1 MLSKT
6 DLKNLKS
13 RLPRGYFRKTL
24 AKVSYSEKTVANF
37 FSGVSYHI
45 EIHQA
50 ALEIAEEYQAQLQ
63 ELKRRQVA
71 SGQ

>member
-1 MLSKT
+1 MLSKNE
-6 DLKNLKS
+6 LKDLKS
-13 RLPRGYFRKTL
+13 RLPRGYFRRTL
-24 AKVSYSEKTVANF
+24 AKVDFSEKTVANF

-50 ALEIAEEYQAQLQ
+50 ALDIAEEYQAQLR

-71 SGQ
+71 SGG

>member
-1 MLSKT
+1 MLSQKE
-6 DLKNLKS
+6 LKDLKS

-24 AKVSYSEKTVANF
+24 SKVDYSEKTVANF
-37 FSGVSYHI
+37 FSGISYHI
-45 EIHQA
+45 EIHKA

-71 SGQ
+71 S